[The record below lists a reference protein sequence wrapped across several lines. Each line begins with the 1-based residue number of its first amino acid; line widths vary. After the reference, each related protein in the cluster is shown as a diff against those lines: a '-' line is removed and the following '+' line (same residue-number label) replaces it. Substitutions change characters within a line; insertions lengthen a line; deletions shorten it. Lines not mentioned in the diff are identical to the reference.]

1 MQIYVNL
8 FAIYFAFVMKKDYL
22 RQFPISKSSIS
33 YPLRACLLRP
43 LRTEKVRSYLL
54 MSLEDAALLFRV

>member
-22 RQFPISKSSIS
+22 CQFPISKSSIS
-33 YPLRACLLRP
+33 SPLRACLLRP
-43 LRTEKVRSYLL
+43 LRTKMELSYF
-54 MSLEDAALLFRV
+54 SFCYSDFN